1 MDKQRLKNAED
12 DKRSDQIPFTDTS
25 MSIEVD
31 AFKLYTLELYYLVR
45 EEIKAAC
52 YHTSMP
58 DITRDNEHRYF
69 KVKDD
74 LLHDKI
80 FEVSVRLSD
89 NYVQCNCKFFF
100 QRGYLCKHAFAA
112 LHQCGVK
119 QIPRE
124 FVKPRWTKNALKRH
138 SFLGSSQVDA
148 LFEKRDKKKLKR
160 TRAWFEFHN
169 CMNHAEEDE
178 EKLDSVITGLQT
190 IASSITKDSDN
201 NMDQGNAERV
211 DKFIGPIPDTEIS
224 VQIPHVSRNKGSGSR
239 IKSSRE
245 IAIEAGKRRTC
256 SRCKLAAGHNAR
268 SCPLNKECT

>member
-1 MDKQRLKNAED
+1 MDKQCLKNAED
-12 DKRSDQIPFTDTS
+12 DKRSGQIPLTETS
-25 MSIEVD
+25 MSIEID
-31 AFKLYTLELYYLVR
+31 SSKLYTLELYYLVR

-74 LLHDKI
+74 LLHDRI

-89 NYVQCNCKFFF
+89 NYVQCNCKF
-100 QRGYLCKHAFAA
+100 YLCKHAFAA

-119 QIPRE
+119 QIPRD

-148 LFEKRDKKKLKR
+148 LCGKRDKKKLKR

-169 CMNHAEEDE
+169 FMNHAEENE
-178 EKLDSVITGLQT
+178 EKLDLVITGLQT
-190 IASSITKDSDN
+190 INSSRTKDSDN
-201 NMDQGNAERV
+201 NMDQGNAQRV
-211 DKFIGPIPDTEIS
+211 DKFIGPIPDTELYVQNPHTEVLHLLQSPEALRAKVEEAMEVLRNIS
-224 VQIPHVSRNKGSGSR
+224 LQQQPGNPTDQLAELSLNDDHVS
-239 IKSSRE
+239 
-245 IAIEAGKRRTC
+245 
-256 SRCKLAAGHNAR
+256 
-268 SCPLNKECT
+268 